1 MGHRGHTA
9 DALAGAGEGAAGQ
22 AARLV
27 WEALHAGGGGGGGG
41 AAAMTLMFVEQ
52 LCEFAAEGGR
62 VARAD
67 AVGASRRECLPIERQ
82 AAALLPWLL
91 RCAAAEFVWVA
102 DVLESGDG
110 GGEAEAAAARRRHGA
125 AERAHD
131 VLEPAALELMAARHP
146 VVAAAAAA
154 RVRSA
159 EIIDRLGGSHSIVI
173 FFRHQSHNIARLAFC
188 MDQRHSPSISAA
200 GTADGPAGGQAMG
213 QAGHAREA
221 GRPKFG
227 GDELRARWVDLLAA
241 ATAAGAAAP
250 TPGPAAC
257 CSPACSWF
265 RVSFRKKREK
275 KETRKVKEVLE
286 KM

>member
-1 MGHRGHTA
+1 MHQYLRPQEWVCEDDGPPGLQRLGNAFAAQSLGYA
-9 DALAGAGEGAAGQ
+9 DAAKNVLTFFC
-22 AARLV
+22 
-27 WEALHAGGGGGGGG
+27 GG
-41 AAAMTLMFVEQ
+41 
-52 LCEFAAEGGR
+52 
-62 VARAD
+62 
-67 AVGASRRECLPIERQ
+67 AVGAIS
-82 AAALLPWLL
+82 
-91 RCAAAEFVWVA
+91 
-102 DVLESGDG
+102 DSYG
-110 GGEAEAAAARRRHGA
+110 
-125 AERAHD
+125 
-131 VLEPAALELMAARHP
+131 
-146 VVAAAAAA
+146 
-154 RVRSA
+154 RSA
-159 EIIDRLGGSHSIVI
+159 HRLGPYSIVI